1 MTKLIL
7 ILFFSYKSPYLSAWL
22 SFLFPGGGQFYTNC
36 YLKGTIIASCEFYLI
51 HEFKRIYDLKKERR
65 IPDTTY
71 ERKILKNG
79 IVYLM
84 VHIYSIA
91 DAYISAHFYNFP
103 KDTTLNLSFL
113 PQKNGV
119 KFFLR
124 KKF

>member
-7 ILFFSYKSPYLSAWL
+7 ILFLYSKSPVLSAWL
-22 SFLFPGGGQFYTNC
+22 SFLFPGGGQFYTKN
-36 YLKGTIIASCEFYLI
+36 YIKGALIGATEIYLI
-51 HEFKRIYDLKKERR
+51 HEFKRIYDLRKEER

-71 ERKILKNG
+71 ERKILYNG
-79 IVYLM
+79 IIYLM

-91 DAYISAHFYNFP
+91 DAYVSAHFYNFP

-113 PQKNGV
+113 IDKESF
-119 KFFLR
+119 KFFLK